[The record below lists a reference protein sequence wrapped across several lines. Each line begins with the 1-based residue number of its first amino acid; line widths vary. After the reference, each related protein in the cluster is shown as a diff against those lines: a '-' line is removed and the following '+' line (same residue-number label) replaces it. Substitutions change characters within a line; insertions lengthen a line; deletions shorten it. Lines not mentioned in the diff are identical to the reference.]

1 MNSLD
6 PLLVLVLLLN
16 FVVLGAARMR
26 TVISAAAA
34 QGVVLGGLVVL
45 AHHEIGVRILLLAT
59 GAVLLKAVVIPSMLD
74 KAMRDAAIRREVEPY
89 VGFTTSLLLGALATA
104 LSLLFS
110 GTLPLAPGHV
120 GSMMV
125 PASFSTILTGFIMLT
140 TRKKAIMQVVGYLVL
155 ENGIFIFGML
165 LLEAM
170 PFLVEVGVL
179 LDLFVGIFVM
189 GIIVHHISRT
199 FSSLDTGHLTA
210 LKD

>member
-6 PLLVLVLLLN
+6 PLLVIVLLLN
-16 FVVLGAARMR
+16 FVVLGASRVR

-34 QGVVLGGLVVL
+34 QGVALGGLVL
-45 AHHEIGVRILLLAT
+45 FAHHDFGLRILALAS
-59 GAVLLKAVVIPSMLD
+59 GAVLLKTIVIPSMLD
-74 KAMRDAAIRREVEPY
+74 KAMRDASIRREVDPY
-89 VGFTTSLLLGALATA
+89 VGFTTSLLLGAVATA

-110 GTLPLAPGHV
+110 GTLPLASEHA

-140 TRKKAIMQVVGYLVL
+140 TRRKAIMQVMGYLIL

-199 FSSLDTGHLTA
+199 FSSLDTGLLTA